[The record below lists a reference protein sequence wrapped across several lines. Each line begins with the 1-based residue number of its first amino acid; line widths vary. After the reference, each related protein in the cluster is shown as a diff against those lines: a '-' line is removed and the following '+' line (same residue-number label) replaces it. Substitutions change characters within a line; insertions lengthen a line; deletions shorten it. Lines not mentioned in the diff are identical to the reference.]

1 VKVGLRF
8 YYSPR
13 VTTDAQ
19 QKVKFLELARLV
31 PEKLLNFKENT
42 NEAD

>member
-1 VKVGLRF
+1 VKAGLRF

-13 VTTDAQ
+13 VTTEAQ

-31 PEKLLNFKENT
+31 P
-42 NEAD
+42 